1 MFIELTTY
9 VVSVD
14 RSLQKRSFGGWC
26 AKDSDNHPFLQVN
39 LKTSTVITALATQG
53 LPLRDNSA
61 LRYKLNYSCDG
72 KVWFEY
78 QDGKVIHFTLE
89 KQWELKPRRGSQQN
103 SIQRGSAQ
111 MSNPLPFYIPFL
123 TERYPS
129 HKPSNDILG

>member
-1 MFIELTTY
+1 MFIESTTY

-89 KQWELKPRRGSQQN
+89 KQWEL
-103 SIQRGSAQ
+103 
-111 MSNPLPFYIPFL
+111 NPGGVLNKIRHGEAPLRCPTLYPFIYHFL
-123 TERYPS
+123 QKVPLSYTFY
-129 HKPSNDILG
+129 

>member
-1 MFIELTTY
+1 M
-9 VVSVD
+9 VSVD

-78 QDGKVIHFTLE
+78 QDGKVRDT
-89 KQWELKPRRGSQQN
+89 
-103 SIQRGSAQ
+103 
-111 MSNPLPFYIPFL
+111 FYFGKTMGIETPGGGVL
-123 TERYPS
+123 
-129 HKPSNDILG
+129 

>member
-1 MFIELTTY
+1 MFIEATTY

-26 AKDSDNHPFLQVN
+26 AKDSDNHPFLHVN

-89 KQWELKPRRGSQQN
+89 KQWELNPEGVLNKILHGEAPPRCPTPYHF
-103 SIQRGSAQ
+103 IYH
-111 MSNPLPFYIPFL
+111 F
-123 TERYPS
+123 
-129 HKPSNDILG
+129 

>member
-1 MFIELTTY
+1 MFIESTTY

-89 KQWELKPRRGSQQN
+89 KQWELNPGGVLNKILYGEAPPRC
-103 SIQRGSAQ
+103 
-111 MSNPLPFYIPFL
+111 PTPYPF
-123 TERYPS
+123 TVDSR
-129 HKPSNDILG
+129 

>member
-1 MFIELTTY
+1 M
-9 VVSVD
+9 VSVD

-53 LPLRDNSA
+53 LPFRDNSA

-89 KQWELKPRRGSQQN
+89 KQWELNPGGVLKKILYGEAPPRCPPRT
-103 SIQRGSAQ
+103 
-111 MSNPLPFYIPFL
+111 PLYTIFDRKVPFSYTF
-123 TERYPS
+123 
-129 HKPSNDILG
+129 H

>member
-1 MFIELTTY
+1 MFIESTTY

-39 LKTSTVITALATQG
+39 LKTSTIITALATQG

-89 KQWELKPRRGSQQN
+89 KQWELNPGGVLNKIRHGEAPPRCPTLYPFIYHFLQKV
-103 SIQRGSAQ
+103 
-111 MSNPLPFYIPFL
+111 PLSYTFY
-123 TERYPS
+123 
-129 HKPSNDILG
+129 

>member
-1 MFIELTTY
+1 MFIQSTTY

-72 KVWFEY
+72 RVWFEY

-89 KQWELKPRRGSQQN
+89 KQ
-103 SIQRGSAQ
+103 
-111 MSNPLPFYIPFL
+111 
-123 TERYPS
+123 
-129 HKPSNDILG
+129 

>member
-1 MFIELTTY
+1 MFIESTTY

-89 KQWELKPRRGSQQN
+89 KQWELNPGGVLKKILYGEAPPRCPPRT
-103 SIQRGSAQ
+103 
-111 MSNPLPFYIPFL
+111 PLYTIFDRKVAFSYTF
-123 TERYPS
+123 
-129 HKPSNDILG
+129 H